1 MRRASADPWSR
12 PTGFERPELADD
24 PIEDFTDSA
33 ADTYAVSAERASRR
47 ARLASRS
54 RSDSRRRPRVS
65 QRLHTVPAQ
74 LGHLT
79 VRPRVSFLPAVPLTQ
94 PHLLPGEHVQ
104 YLQNLLQRQQS
115 QLSDFALEV
124 AALRRVA
131 AEQQMLASHRIDEV
145 ERRLRRVDA
154 LLQHI
159 MQYLQDQAALR
170 VFQLGVMA
178 GGGDFDQGARDRLR
192 RMSVEALT
200 TAPSI
205 AALTLPWETGPLA
218 AIFGKPEVLPRPAL
232 DIEDVIDTASVRPL
246 GPEPSET
253 VPGDKKAFTAAWNK
267 DTFRRDRLPERDR
280 FNLVY
285 QEWLQVILP
294 WAGDRTVLGLMV
306 SAAADQTEKLAVV
319 TQTLAG
325 KALSTL
331 EKRLRQVKAFLAWA
345 LLASVTPFPM
355 TEHACRMYLKKL
367 VEEKAPAS
375 RIKGVLEMVGFLRHV
390 VGLPVAENAGD
401 SPWIRGVLRMAAA
414 NAKPTAKARPLTV
427 GEVATLEAF
436 VKRRVGAL
444 QDLYAAGCFLFLI
457 FSRARFGDCKI
468 ISDAVFDIVTK
479 SGELVGYIEVI
490 SWSHKMRRHF
500 PSIPLVAPV
509 QGATIGSWVESWRSI
524 ATDVGNLL
532 IMEDTRTRLGNHND
546 RGSAECYGRD
556 TLAAPLRDLEACI
569 LAIRTGS
576 FLPDVSR
583 SGYFPD
589 MPDKSP
595 SCEGSTEP
603 QGGIGSSDVEA
614 NKSFDLA
621 ELSFGAPADQSD
633 LDNDANA
640 SEGFEPD
647 AIEHPAPSPSF
658 HGSNPAQDV
667 ALDESSSSSTS
678 SSSTDTEVE
687 SEPGPHLAALERP
700 VWRDACQVWQHR
712 QSRTVHLLPEADAES
727 GSFVCGRVKSQA
739 YFRAT
744 GHPIVDSLKC
754 VQCDR
759 GKTIRSTAQ
768 LVHVLDKRRRT
779 G

>member
-1 MRRASADPWSR
+1 
-12 PTGFERPELADD
+12 
-24 PIEDFTDSA
+24 
-33 ADTYAVSAERASRR
+33 
-47 ARLASRS
+47 
-54 RSDSRRRPRVS
+54 
-65 QRLHTVPAQ
+65 
-74 LGHLT
+74 
-79 VRPRVSFLPAVPLTQ
+79 
-94 PHLLPGEHVQ
+94 
-104 YLQNLLQRQQS
+104 
-115 QLSDFALEV
+115 
-124 AALRRVA
+124 
-131 AEQQMLASHRIDEV
+131 
-145 ERRLRRVDA
+145 
-154 LLQHI
+154 
-159 MQYLQDQAALR
+159 
-170 VFQLGVMA
+170 MA

-192 RMSVEALT
+192 RMSVEAMT

-267 DTFRRDRLPERDR
+267 DSFRRDRLPERDR

-294 WAGDRTVLGLMV
+294 WAGDGTVLGLMM

-319 TQTLAG
+319 TQTLGG

-345 LLASVTPFPM
+345 LLASVMPFPM

-457 FSRARFGDCKI
+457 YSRARFGDCKI

-479 SGELVGYIEVI
+479 NGELVGYIEVI

-524 ATDVGNLL
+524 ATDVGLPLERFQGGAKGPLL
-532 IMEDTRTRLGNHND
+532 PLPSQGGWLESSCSTTEARAWLVQILQNAGHAEAPSLGAHSCKATCLSWAAKYGISKDTRTRLGNHND

-595 SCEGSTEP
+595 SCEESTEP

-614 NKSFDLA
+614 NKSFDPA
-621 ELSFGAPADQSD
+621 ELSLGAPADQSD
-633 LDNDANA
+633 LENDASA
-640 SEGFEPD
+640 FEGFEPD

-667 ALDESSSSSTS
+667 ALDGSSSSSMS

>member
-1 MRRASADPWSR
+1 
-12 PTGFERPELADD
+12 
-24 PIEDFTDSA
+24 
-33 ADTYAVSAERASRR
+33 
-47 ARLASRS
+47 
-54 RSDSRRRPRVS
+54 
-65 QRLHTVPAQ
+65 
-74 LGHLT
+74 
-79 VRPRVSFLPAVPLTQ
+79 
-94 PHLLPGEHVQ
+94 
-104 YLQNLLQRQQS
+104 
-115 QLSDFALEV
+115 
-124 AALRRVA
+124 
-131 AEQQMLASHRIDEV
+131 
-145 ERRLRRVDA
+145 
-154 LLQHI
+154 
-159 MQYLQDQAALR
+159 
-170 VFQLGVMA
+170 MA

-294 WAGDRTVLGLMV
+294 WAGDGTVLGLMV

-319 TQTLAG
+319 TQTLGG

-331 EKRLRQVKAFLAWA
+331 QKRLRQVKALLAWA

-355 TEHACRMYLKKL
+355 TEHACRTYLKKL

-524 ATDVGNLL
+524 ATEVGLPLERFQGGAKGPLL
-532 IMEDTRTRLGNHND
+532 PLPSQGGWLESSCSTTEARAWLVQILQNAGHVEAPSLGAHSCKATCLSWAAKYGISKDTRTRLGNHND

-583 SGYFPD
+583 SGYFPE

-595 SCEGSTEP
+595 SCEGATEP

-614 NKSFDLA
+614 NKSFDPA

-658 HGSNPAQDV
+658 HGSNPDQDV

-754 VQCDR
+754 VQCDG